1 MRMTTEIAQN
11 CKLSAALT
19 GFKLGRK
26 RHEAGSGGRRGR
38 NRHVRSATPF
48 WQRECRWSSSRRTA
62 KKVDAGPARRRS
74 RRRSTAR
81 SPPSSFTSRTGS
93 RTTDAPMLLCTKCY
107 DNAAVLAKLPPGA
120 DLIPIQ
126 NGFDPQLHAFG
137 HEWEG
142 IASFV
147 SECEPDRPH
156 TRITRQGRTA
166 HRQAVPR
173 PAAVSRGESGDR
185 ECLLSPGRGVA
196 GGGSSASSKS
206 PTSTRSSTPSSCTT
220 RPSRHSPRPRG
231 STTANSSR
239 CRQPARLF
247 FALLQENYRIL
258 TAAGIALGKV
268 GPFHPR
274 TVAWILRRK
283 WLAGIM
289 ARCFEPSLRGTYCS
303 MAGEIQKGRTEIDNY
318 NGHLIRLADE
328 TGTPGPLN
336 QAVYDLVSTMT
347 EARANPHRKVL
358 ETLAIN
364 LAAQPLIANRAA

>member
-1 MRMTTEIAQN
+1 MRPVQVVGAGGIG
-11 CKLSAALT
+11 SAIGYALLAAKT
-19 GFKLGRK
+19 PVVFI
-26 RHEAGSGGRRGR
+26 EA
-38 NRHVRSATPF
+38 N
-48 WQRECRWSSSRRTA
+48 E
-62 KKVDAGPARRRS
+62 KKVVAGQRDGVRVDDRPALDAEFVHFEDWKP
-74 RRRSTAR
+74 
-81 SPPSSFTSRTGS
+81 
-93 RTTDAPMLLCTKCY
+93 TTDSPILLCTKCY
-107 DNAAVLAKLPPGA
+107 DNAAVLAKLPPDA

-126 NGFDPQLHAFG
+126 NGFDPKLHAFG

-156 TRITRQGRTA
+156 TRITRKGDLHIGR
-166 HRQAVPR
+166 RSLSPR
-173 PAAVSRGESGDR
+173 PPLPGGGGER
-185 ECLLSPGRGVA
+185 ECPSPPGRGW

-220 RPSRHSPRPRG
+220 PRSRHSPPPRG
-231 STTANSSR
+231 STTANSS
-239 CRQPARLF
+239 PLPEARELF

-289 ARCFEPSLRGTYCS
+289 AKCFEPSLRGTYCS

-318 NGHLIRLADE
+318 NGHLIRLA
-328 TGTPGPLN
+328 
-336 QAVYDLVSTMT
+336 
-347 EARANPHRKVL
+347 EADRHALP
-358 ETLAIN
+358 
-364 LAAQPLIANRAA
+364 AQPSGVRSGRQR